1 LPRKKLSELEKQRE
15 KVKQVYVDGP
25 RRIKRVRGEAEMG
38 LEVVAAKKVQACYL
52 RAGDFEYPYIA
63 EACGVSVDTIKRWF
77 MEDEMQ
83 GLLAKV
89 IEDQVDGA
97 VKLLKTYAIELLEM
111 LVNIARTTEDPDQK
125 RKAIN
130 DALDR
135 MGLAKVNKSESVV
148 NSTSNDMSTVAI
160 TDPAGLVEK
169 LRTAPPE
176 VQARAAEHME
186 AMLALAGEHTD
197 EDVTGGE

>member
-1 LPRKKLSELEKQRE
+1 MPRKKLTELEKQRD
-15 KVKQVYVDGP
+15 KMKQVYVDGP
-25 RRIKRVRGEAEMG
+25 RRIKRVRSETELGP
-38 LEVVAAKKVQACYL
+38 EVVAAKRVQACYL
-52 RAGDFEYPYIA
+52 RAGDFAYPYIA
-63 EACGVSVDTIKRWF
+63 EACGVSEDTIKRWF

-83 GLLAKV
+83 DLLAKV

-111 LVNIARTTEDPDQK
+111 LVNIARTTEDPDIK
-125 RKAIN
+125 RRAIN

-148 NSTSNDMSTVAI
+148 SNTNTDMSKVAL

-186 AMLALAGEHTD
+186 AMLSLAAEHTT
-197 EDVTGGE
+197 EDVTHA